1 MQPSV
6 DNVFILIIAIS
17 VFFLLLV
24 TVAMIYFVV
33 KYRREKH
40 PVSENITGNTTLEIV
55 WTIVPTILVLIIFF
69 YGWEGFKVLRNAP
82 SDAMLVKV
90 TGKMWSWSFEY
101 ENGKKKDTLLYV
113 PLGKPMKFEL
123 RSNDVLHSF
132 YIPEYRIKEDV
143 VPGKVNY
150 LWFNP
155 VNIGNY
161 DIYCAE
167 YCGLN
172 HSYMLGK
179 VVVMPADEFYAW
191 YNKKEDTA
199 ADSLKVKS
207 DSLKTN
213 LPAADTLKNKRD
225 TVKAR

>member
-1 MQPSV
+1 MNPTV

-17 VFFLLLV
+17 VFFLVLV
-24 TVAMIYFVV
+24 TGAMIYFVI
-33 KYRREKH
+33 KYRRKKN

-55 WTIVPTILVLIIFF
+55 WTVVPTILVLVIFY
-69 YGWEGFKVLRNAP
+69 YGWAGFKLLREAP

-90 TGKMWSWSFEY
+90 TGKMWFWTFDY
-101 ENGKKKDTLLYV
+101 ENGKKSDTLLYV
-113 PLGKPMKFEL
+113 PLGKPVRFEL
-123 RSNDVLHSF
+123 QSTDVLHSF

-143 VPGKVNY
+143 VPGRTNY
-150 LWFNP
+150 MWIDP
-155 VNIGNY
+155 VKLGRF

-179 VVVMPADEFYAW
+179 VVVMPQEEFYAW
-191 YNKKEDTA
+191 YNKSDKP
-199 ADSLKVKS
+199 
-207 DSLKTN
+207 DSLKTAVDSLKN
-213 LPAADTLKNKRD
+213 VQLKDTLINKQD